1 MEGVLEKE
9 DIVLED
15 MLNKV
20 EAGAQSTVKEQ
31 KAT

>member
-9 DIVLED
+9 EIVLED

-20 EAGAQSTVKEQ
+20 EVRT
-31 KAT
+31 